1 MNTIDLQPIL
11 QKYPDVVNNKG
22 KLKNI
27 LRDIY
32 PEMNREVNV
41 LIEVLESG
49 IALQMRQL
57 NYLEKKDIMNY
68 LSILEKLYGTSSVYA
83 LEAIYSWA
91 DGWEILHDVIQANDN
106 KISNENP
113 IVIKD
118 NIFDVNSIIYK
129 DKRVQMTYLGLE
141 IVGANNP
148 YGFLIKFIVE
158 NKTQEKIIFYDDIL
172 VVNGLGFK
180 IDKFVSSEAGY
191 NQIIDFYVGLDDCK
205 YCSVRSL
212 EDIHDLRFKLH
223 YFTNNKKYY
232 LKEWK
237 LKIVFV

>member
-91 DGWEILHDVIQANDN
+91 DGWEILHDVI
-106 KISNENP
+106 
-113 IVIKD
+113 
-118 NIFDVNSIIYK
+118 
-129 DKRVQMTYLGLE
+129 
-141 IVGANNP
+141 
-148 YGFLIKFIVE
+148 
-158 NKTQEKIIFYDDIL
+158 
-172 VVNGLGFK
+172 
-180 IDKFVSSEAGY
+180 
-191 NQIIDFYVGLDDCK
+191 
-205 YCSVRSL
+205 
-212 EDIHDLRFKLH
+212 
-223 YFTNNKKYY
+223 
-232 LKEWK
+232 
-237 LKIVFV
+237 